1 MEGVGR
7 GREAGMLRDFAV
19 QHRWELLLLEDA
31 YTQGRYGLPSY
42 TIAEAEKGVEA
53 ASRLI
58 ELLKSILGG
67 GIGLDA
73 RLDMLMARWFY
84 ELQSTW
90 RKAAATVARVVK
102 QFYPEARVYVIGGAA
117 EDRLTAVSDLDILVV
132 LPWEP
137 SPRER
142 LEAKKRIL
150 LRAFEEGLPWDY
162 PVDLHVTG
170 PKGFQ
175 QYKRYTRK
183 MIEIG

>member
-1 MEGVGR
+1 M
-7 GREAGMLRDFAV
+7 
-19 QHRWELLLLEDA
+19 
-31 YTQGRYGLPSY
+31 PSY
-42 TIAEAEKGVEA
+42 TRAEAGKGVEA

-90 RKAAATVARVVK
+90 RKAAAIVARVVK

-117 EDRLTAVSDLDILVV
+117 EDGLTAVSDLDILVV

-137 SPRER
+137 SPGR
-142 LEAKKRIL
+142 
-150 LRAFEEGLPWDY
+150 G
-162 PVDLHVTG
+162 
-170 PKGFQ
+170 
-175 QYKRYTRK
+175 
-183 MIEIG
+183 